1 MLNTELST
9 HLKTDDG
16 GRFIEQPIQNPLVP
30 AHPHGPVLTFSKTL
44 ILFHTHQKK
53 NEVSEACYKKRDTD
67 WWCSS
72 SEWAIFRP
80 VDQVV
85 CKWEPGYWKWCMISN
100 PVLVLVLV
108 LVLSLALTTKT
119 CSLVLIQDPF
129 SFFSKDP
136 FGADGLLG
144 KRMKRRL
151 KDKES

>member
-1 MLNTELST
+1 
-9 HLKTDDG
+9 
-16 GRFIEQPIQNPLVP
+16 
-30 AHPHGPVLTFSKTL
+30 
-44 ILFHTHQKK
+44 
-53 NEVSEACYKKRDTD
+53 
-67 WWCSS
+67 
-72 SEWAIFRP
+72 
-80 VDQVV
+80 
-85 CKWEPGYWKWCMISN
+85 MISN

-129 SFFSKDP
+129 FFSKDP